1 MRAVDEQIEKDGKH
15 PADPGRPDERYT
27 PFTALLHERIDMTD
41 LLDLPWSDL
50 MASNVADIPRIP
62 DQAANFDHTDAV

>member
-1 MRAVDEQIEKDGKH
+1 MRAVDEQIENDGKH

-27 PFTALLHERIDMTD
+27 PFTALLDERVAMTHFLD
-41 LLDLPWSDL
+41 LLGSDL
-50 MASNVADIPRIP
+50 MAPNVTAIPRIP